1 MAAGRSAEASAGDP
15 AGPPATPAPVLEA
28 AGLVKRYGHVTA
40 LAGVD
45 LTLWPSEI
53 VALVGD
59 NGAGK
64 TTLVSC
70 LAGLIQPD
78 AGEIRLRGKAVT
90 IATPAR
96 AQQLGIATIFQ

>member
-1 MAAGRSAEASAGDP
+1 MAAGRIAETSAGDP
-15 AGPPATPAPVLEA
+15 AGAPATPAPVLEA
-28 AGLVKRYGHVTA
+28 VGLVKRYGPVTA

-64 TTLVSC
+64 STLVSC
-70 LAGLIQPD
+70 LTGLIQPD
-78 AGEIRLRGKAVT
+78 AGEIRLRGKPVT
-90 IATPAR
+90 IPTPHH
-96 AQQLGIATIFQ
+96 AQRLG